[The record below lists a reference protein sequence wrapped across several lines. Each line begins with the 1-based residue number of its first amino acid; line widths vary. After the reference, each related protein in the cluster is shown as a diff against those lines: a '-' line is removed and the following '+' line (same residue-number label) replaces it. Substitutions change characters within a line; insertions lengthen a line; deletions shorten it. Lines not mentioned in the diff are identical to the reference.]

1 MKTSIKNLIAATLT
15 LVVLT
20 SATLTTKA
28 DDNAVTVLSDV
39 KKVNKINVS
48 GNVEL
53 ILVQSAD
60 ESVKVYDNYYTKN
73 ALVQQK
79 GSELRVSSYEK
90 ETLIVVVYVSSLSSI
105 TASENATVK
114 THGKFSTLDL
124 EVNLDNNS
132 KAILNTNTLSLNTN
146 VKGNATLTLTGNA
159 LEYNAIVNNLSKVNM
174 NDFIA
179 ETSTIRSQNA
189 NAIASVNSLALTIG
203 E

>member
-1 MKTSIKNLIAATLT
+1 MKTSIKNLIAVTLT

-20 SATLTTKA
+20 SSAFTTKA
-28 DDNAVTVLSDV
+28 DNSTVTVLTDV

-79 GSELRVSSYEK
+79 DGELRISSYEK
-90 ETLIVVVYVSSLSSI
+90 EALIVVVYVSNLSAI
-105 TASENATVK
+105 TASENATVR
-114 THGKFSTLDL
+114 THGKFSALGLD
-124 EVNLDNNS
+124 VNLAGNA
-132 KAILNTNTLSLNTN
+132 KATLNTNTLSLNTN
-146 VKGNATLTLTGNA
+146 IKGTAALTLTGST
-159 LEYNAIVNNLSKVNM
+159 LDYNGTVNNLSKVNM
-174 NDFIA
+174 NDFVA
-179 ETSTIRSQNA
+179 ETSSIRSQNIVA
-189 NAIASVNSLALTIG
+189 ASPVNSLPFSIA